1 MIPGDRVIAIDGQT
15 ISQFEEIADFVR
27 LRPGQ
32 TAVIRLQRDGDIES
46 LPIRFDAEN
55 QVDRFGNEYRIG
67 RSGITP
73 GERVEVHKSVGSVIG
88 ASFSHTFHLV
98 TIMVQALAQVINGT
112 IEKTT

>member
-46 LPIRFDAEN
+46 LPVRFDAE
-55 QVDRFGNEYRIG
+55 QKVDRFGNEYRIG
-67 RSGITP
+67 ILGITH
-73 GERVEVHKSVGSVIG
+73 GERVGVNQSRSEEHTSELTSLLRKSY
-88 ASFSHTFHLV
+88 TFDCLEQ
-98 TIMVQALAQVINGT
+98 IQQ
-112 IEKTT
+112 K